1 MFAEM
6 CRLLID
12 LFLVGSIV
20 GIILMI
26 KDNRGKNNTDSSNSE
41 MNPNLNSNEMNPNV
55 NGVNN
60 VEGNYNQ
67 KPKRVKSHKWA
78 LFLVVSVFVYFGL
91 LFGIALIAPEGTSA
105 LPVLILLTP
114 LVPGAF
120 LVGLLMDIN
129 DYLKK
134 NKNP

>member
-1 MFAEM
+1 MGFV
-6 CRLLID
+6 
-12 LFLVGSIV
+12 FGSIC
-20 GIILMI
+20 
-26 KDNRGKNNTDSSNSE
+26 
-41 MNPNLNSNEMNPNV
+41 
-55 NGVNN
+55 
-60 VEGNYNQ
+60 
-67 KPKRVKSHKWA
+67 
-78 LFLVVSVFVYFGL
+78 FFVYFGL
-91 LFGIALIAPEGTSA
+91 LFGIALIAPVGTSA